1 MLGKTIKVSILVV
14 AKLIDNQILSITGTI
29 RLEFF
34 GKTKDI
40 VVFNRQQNV
49 NFNWS
54 YSHTFS
60 GTWSFNIYIPL
71 PPPVSFIGINFGF
84 SVGYSIPINL
94 SASASA
100 ASPDYFQSTFLANV
114 GASLNVD
121 ASAALRVVVV
131 EGGVFIQGTL
141 VSIRTDP
148 KVVLTYYYSAKRLN
162 LALSWYFYF
171 KPFTFK
177 WGFFWRYWRLFR
189 GWSDRKIIAQWS
201 ISNPP

>member
-1 MLGKTIKVSILVV
+1 MFGKTIKVSILVV
-14 AKLIDNQILSITGTI
+14 AKLIDNQVLSITGTI

-40 VVFNRQQNV
+40 VVFSRQQNV

-84 SVGYSIPINL
+84 SVGYSIPISL
-94 SASASA
+94 SATGSATDKYYLS
-100 ASPDYFQSTFLANV
+100 SFLANV
-114 GASLNVD
+114 GASIGVD
-121 ASAALRVVVV
+121 ASAAIRVIVV
-131 EGGVFIQGTL
+131 EGGVFIKGTL
-141 VSIRTDP
+141 VSVRTDP
-148 KVVLTYYYSAKRLN
+148 KLVLTYYYSAKKLN
-162 LALSWYFYF
+162 VTLSWYFYF
-171 KPFTFK
+171 RPFAFT

-189 GWSDRKIIAQWS
+189 GWSDRKIFAQWV

>member
-1 MLGKTIKVSILVV
+1 MFGKTIKVSILVV
-14 AKLIDNQILSITGTI
+14 AKLIGNQVLSITGTI

-40 VVFNRQQNV
+40 VVFSRQQNV
-49 NFNWS
+49 NFSWC

-84 SVGYSIPINL
+84 SVGYSIPISL
-94 SASASA
+94 SVTGFAT
-100 ASPDYFQSTFLANV
+100 DKYYQSTFLANV
-114 GASLNVD
+114 GAGIDVD
-121 ASAALRVVVV
+121 ASAAIRVIV
-131 EGGVFIQGTL
+131 
-141 VSIRTDP
+141 RTDP
-148 KVVLTYYYSAKRLN
+148 KLVLTYNYSTQKLN
-162 LALSWYFYF
+162 VILSWYFYF
-171 KPFTFK
+171 RPFAFT

-189 GWSDRKIIAQWS
+189 GWSDRKIIAQWV